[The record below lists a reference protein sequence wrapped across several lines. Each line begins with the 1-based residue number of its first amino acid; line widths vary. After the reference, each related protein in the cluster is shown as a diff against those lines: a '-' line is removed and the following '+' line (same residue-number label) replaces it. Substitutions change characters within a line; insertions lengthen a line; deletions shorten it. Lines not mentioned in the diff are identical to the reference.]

1 MTSEKVE
8 EALLLR
14 HQSLKPAQHSGPLMI
29 IALSEGYRSVIRR
42 ESKYA
47 VCGNSLG

>member
-1 MTSEKVE
+1 VE
-8 EALLLR
+8 
-14 HQSLKPAQHSGPLMI
+14 PAQHNGPLVI
-29 IALSEGYRSVIRR
+29 IAPDEGYRSVIRR

>member
-1 MTSEKVE
+1 
-8 EALLLR
+8 
-14 HQSLKPAQHSGPLMI
+14 MI